1 MIKGSNRQVIVVKSP
16 EPRLFEEAIFLLRED
31 ALERHGVMEG
41 ELLEQARRLAE
52 GFSGRSVTKRF
63 RLPPLA
69 WSGIGA
75 AVTGLAWILT
85 LL

>member
-1 MIKGSNRQVIVVKSP
+1 MIKGINRQVIVVKSP
-16 EPRLFEEAIFLLRED
+16 DPRLFEEAIFLLRED
-31 ALERHGVMEG
+31 ALERHGVTEG

-52 GFSGRSVTKRF
+52 GFSGRCGRRKR
-63 RLPPLA
+63 RLPPVA
-69 WSGIGA
+69 WTGIGA

>member
-1 MIKGSNRQVIVVKSP
+1 MIKGCNRQVIVVKSP
-16 EPRLFEEAIFLLRED
+16 EPRLFEEAIFLLKED
-31 ALERHGVMEG
+31 AAERYGATEG

-52 GFSGRSVTKRF
+52 GFGGRRVGRKR

-69 WSGIGA
+69 WSAIGA
-75 AVTGLAWILT
+75 ATTGLIWILT